1 MNVERFA
8 AELPGLW
15 DDFPRSEHPQS
26 LRFDDVMAAV
36 PNLATENTLAVVS
49 LAASLLAP
57 GERYAEAGSY
67 MGASLIAA
75 ARGKPDADLVAID
88 YFDFGPMTVS
98 GRPLPAADRQRLE
111 ENLGRFEVQATIL
124 EGETLDVLRSGA
136 LVGPPIGVFYYDAG
150 HEYEE
155 QLEAWRL
162 LEPYL
167 ADPALLI
174 VDDSDWDDVRRAVDA
189 YVAAHPRAR
198 LLADIQGEDFG
209 YPQWWSGMAVV
220 AYGV

>member
-1 MNVERFA
+1 MNAERFA
-8 AELPGLW
+8 SELPSLF
-15 DDFPRSEHPQS
+15 DDFPRSDHPRGV
-26 LRFDDVMAAV
+26 RFDDVMAAV

>member
-1 MNVERFA
+1 VDPERFA
-8 AELPGLW
+8 AELPELW
-15 DDFPRSEHPQS
+15 ADYPRSERPRR

-36 PNLATENTLAVVS
+36 PNLATENTLAVVT
-49 LAASLLAP
+49 LAASLLEP

-67 MGASLIAA
+67 LGASLIAA
-75 ARGKPDADLVAID
+75 ARGNQDADLVAID

-98 GRPLPAADRQRLE
+98 GRLLPAADRRRLE
-111 ENLGRFEVQATIL
+111 ENLERFGVRATIL

-136 LVGPPIGVFYYDAG
+136 LAGPPIGVFYYDAG

-167 ADPALLI
+167 ADHALLI
-174 VDDSDWDDVRRAVDA
+174 VDDSDWDDVRGAVHD
-189 YVAAHPRAR
+189 YVAAQPSAR

-220 AYGV
+220 AYGG